1 MGRAVLRVS
10 GEKVTME
17 ALVQRLQLET
27 VDVKVLGYIIVELI
41 IIRIQEKLLVKS
53 KMNTPGASISEI
65 DKQIFEL
72 HNNMR
77 KDAKMLIPDLEDM
90 IKKFDGL
97 LLKRPGKVTLRTK
110 EGVNAVNE
118 AIEFLRK

>member
-1 MGRAVLRVS
+1 
-10 GEKVTME
+10 
-17 ALVQRLQLET
+17 
-27 VDVKVLGYIIVELI
+27 
-41 IIRIQEKLLVKS
+41 VKS